1 MESWTSAQAVDTNVE
16 LVLGLMWVFPQ
27 VPCQEMPPFWY
38 VMFLGGLLPPS
49 QGLLNLLNPAQP
61 SGGEFRYFLC
71 FHGRVMTQSCDILG
85 SWHVPLLI
93 RELPPWQTHLHGEPN
108 FVQGCSGVPVR
119 THQQSTLMWPNQP
132 FLSMKSSQ
140 EWNSH
145 Q

>member
-16 LVLGLMWVFPQ
+16 LVLRLMWVFPQ

-71 FHGRVMTQSCDILG
+71 FHGRVMTQSCYILG

-93 RELPPWQTHLHGEPN
+93 RELPPGRPISTGNPTL
-108 FVQGCSGVPVR
+108 FKDAQGS
-119 THQQSTLMWPNQP
+119 L
-132 FLSMKSSQ
+132 
-140 EWNSH
+140 
-145 Q
+145 